1 MVSQM
6 QRQGRELAGRTNV
19 SSAVI
24 GDTIDQREA
33 CPKTSGFKA
42 DLCLV
47 KQGDPDVSDT
57 AV

>member
-1 MVSQM
+1 M

-47 KQGDPDVSDT
+47 KQGDPDVSDA